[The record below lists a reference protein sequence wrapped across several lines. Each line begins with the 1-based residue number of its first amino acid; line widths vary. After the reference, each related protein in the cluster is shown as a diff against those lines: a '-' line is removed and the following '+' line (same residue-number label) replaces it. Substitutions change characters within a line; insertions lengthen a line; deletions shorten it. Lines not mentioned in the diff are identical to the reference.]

1 MADMSCEYIMF
12 LEPGREGMVDNP
24 TPEEGTKVE
33 AHFQYLKSLTDR
45 GVVVM
50 AGRTTEPPFTGIV
63 VFRSEDGT
71 AAEAIM
77 SNDPA
82 VEAGVF
88 RGRISEFRIALLQG
102 QA

>member
-33 AHFQYLKSLTDR
+33 AHFQYLKSLTER

-88 RGRISEFRIALLQG
+88 RARVSEFRIALHQS